1 MRTLSTAIAAT
12 LGLAAMG
19 QAHGQEATPAN
30 SGASVSGLEEVVV
43 TARRREETLQNV
55 PIAVTA
61 VSGDALREASILAVK
76 DVAAISPGLNINSDS
91 VGRAFISIRGVGT
104 TLIDSV
110 QPGVGIFFDGIYQ
123 PNTSYLNSPI
133 VDVERIEVLRGP
145 QGTLFGNNTL
155 GGAINVITRKPTDEF
170 RGEATIALA
179 DPDSYKTAA
188 LSLSGPIV
196 PGKLQG
202 RIAGSYHDQ
211 VGFLENV
218 VAGGYANPLEQKS
231 LHGELR
237 WEPVE
242 SAEISFKAY
251 HDEVTGGNTPYQW
264 LDGPRDYSLDA
275 LTNVNNIAEYTY
287 EGANVKG
294 EFDLAAIDS
303 TLTVM
308 AAYDTRDVL
317 VKVSDGDYGPVD
329 FIRSSGKGDL
339 KTTTGEIRLDTSF
352 SDSLSTLF
360 GVFASRSENDQRNVT
375 RLVPLNVSVPGAV
388 ESTTDFLGIFGNVFW
403 QFAETWELSAG
414 LRFDS
419 QEIDVSTATVKPY
432 TADEWEPRVT
442 LTKHWSPEVMTYG
455 SVARGFRGGGQNGPG
470 APNPIYEGD
479 TVWTYELGTKSL
491 LFQDRLAL
499 NAAVFYNDY
508 SDFIGQNAL
517 APSTTGVGFVAINLN
532 TGTVESYGLEL
543 EAHLQATDNF
553 RVDGG
558 LTLLHA
564 RITDDSQFVATTGY
578 GLPSD
583 KILFTP
589 DWNYNLSGTYAVPV
603 NHGRDAVEF
612 TAGVIGK
619 GARNGSGLALVD
631 VGPIEME
638 SYTLVNAALTYRFPT
653 VDVALFA
660 TNLLDEEYLESYIDK
675 SLLQSAGLG
684 PLAHNVG
691 LQGERRRVGLR
702 ATWKF

>member
-1 MRTLSTAIAAT
+1 M
-12 LGLAAMG
+12 
-19 QAHGQEATPAN
+19 
-30 SGASVSGLEEVVV
+30 GLEEVVV
-43 TARRREETLQNV
+43 TARRREESLQNV

-61 VSGDALREASILAVK
+61 LSGEALRDASILSVK
-76 DVAAISPGLNINSDS
+76 DVAAIAPGLNINSDS
-91 VGRAFISIRGVGT
+91 VGRAFVSIRGVGT
-104 TLIDSV
+104 TLIDTV

-170 RGEATIALA
+170 RGEATLALA

-196 PGKLQG
+196 PGALQG
-202 RIAGSYHDQ
+202 RLAASYHDQ

-218 VAGGYANPLEQKS
+218 VAGGYANPLKQKS
-231 LHGELR
+231 LHGTLR
-237 WEPVE
+237 WEP
-242 SAEISFKAY
+242 SDHAEINLNGY
-251 HDEVTGGNTPYQW
+251 YDEVAGGSTPYQW
-264 LDGPRDYSLDA
+264 LDGPTDYSLDA
-275 LTNVNNIAEYTY
+275 QTNVNNIAEYTY

-294 EFDLAAIDS
+294 EFDLASIDS
-303 TLTVM
+303 TLTVI
-308 AAYDTRDVL
+308 AAYDTRDVS
-317 VKVSDGDYGPVD
+317 VAEADGDYGPVD
-329 FIRSSGKGDL
+329 FIRTEGKGEL
-339 KTTTGEIRLDTSF
+339 KTTTGEIRLDTTF

-360 GVFASRSENDQRNVT
+360 GVFASQSKNDQTSLT
-375 RLVPLNVSVPGAV
+375 RLVPFNLSLPASVA
-388 ESTTDFLGIFGNVFW
+388 SQTDFFGVFGNVFW
-403 QFAETWELSAG
+403 KFAESWELSAG

-419 QEIDVSTATVKPY
+419 QKIDVSTATAKPY

-442 LTKHWSPEVMTYG
+442 LTKRWSPEVMTYA

-479 TVWTYELGTKSL
+479 SVWTYEFGTKSIL
-491 LFQDRLAL
+491 LDDRLAL

-517 APSTTGVGFVAINLN
+517 APSTTGIGFVAINLN
-532 TGTVESYGLEL
+532 TGTVESYGLEF
-543 EAHLQATDNF
+543 EAHLEATEHF
-553 RVDGG
+553 RVDAG

-589 DWNYNLSGTYAVPV
+589 DWNYSLSGTYSVPV
-603 NHGRDAVEF
+603 FEGRHSVEF

-619 GARNGSGLALVD
+619 GERNGSGLALVN

-638 SYTLVNAALTYRFPT
+638 AYTLVNAALTYRFPT

-660 TNLLDEEYLESYIDK
+660 TNLLDEEYLESYIDA